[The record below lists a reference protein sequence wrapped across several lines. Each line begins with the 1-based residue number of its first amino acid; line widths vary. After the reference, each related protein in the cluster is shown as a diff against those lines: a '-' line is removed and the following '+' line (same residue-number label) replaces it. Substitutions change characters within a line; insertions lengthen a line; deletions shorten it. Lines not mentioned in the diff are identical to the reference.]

1 MNTIPLI
8 VAVIVGILYGSIRS
22 VKIQNDKD
30 GSKRKD
36 AGLYL
41 QSIIVCIVI
50 YLIVSFI
57 QSI

>member
-8 VAVIVGILYGSIRS
+8 IAIIAGILYGAIRS
-22 VKIQNDKD
+22 VKVEN
-30 GSKRKD
+30 SKEDSTKKE

-41 QSIIVCIVI
+41 QSIIVCIVV
-50 YLIVSFI
+50 YLVVSFI